1 MRASA
6 AMRRA
11 ISFLLAVLPVS
22 LALVTGCPAEAPPP
36 RTPGPIAPLSIEA
49 PPPPPARSYTLADPD
64 TLARGTAIALDG
76 GAFGVLL
83 EGSRLVVRGD
93 DLRIA
98 KDLTAARLTS
108 VDRVPAWLGGGF
120 VFQTA
125 TALFASETFD
135 GALRAVA
142 ATPEGS
148 ARVSFGP
155 KSALVRGSNGSR
167 KLVDLASGATLPVSP
182 LGLVDLLALADG
194 RAAAL
199 AEGGRLLISSDHGD
213 HWNDATASLGGAPIG
228 LTSRPGEIWI
238 ETDSGRALRVDPGG
252 VLRELDAVPKA
263 IPERLRPRDPA
274 WHGTEA
280 PLLAAVRRG
289 ARLDDGTVIVAAA
302 GDVARVDLRSGAV
315 TIVAAGRLPPDL
327 PCEALRVGDD
337 VLAVCALPRRPSI
350 VVSHLADGHP
360 TIERTFPVEGPFY
373 AGDEGTLIF
382 GGSCDGARMRLS
394 ACVRDG
400 HGVWRDHGVDP
411 ALIAAADAGAKPALD
426 AGARPA
432 LDAGADS
439 GLPDPSAIARWIV
452 RDDGRPIALVGGKNP
467 GTFDP
472 ESGALRAWKKG
483 EDAKTFP
490 SDIVRA
496 LEPPSSSS
504 KRGGTTILDRRWS
517 MSDGVLRGWL
527 DTGQIVKI
535 RSTGEVERTSFVFP
549 RAVTAGAFGFAIDPQ
564 ERAFQTIDHGET
576 WTEVAPPPVAR
587 VIKSNAA
594 ARCSPLGCEVGAWLR
609 LGWDATPPVATP
621 EPPPPVTPPLRE
633 LSPALPEI
641 TCVSAG
647 EERFTKLPTK
657 ADSPDDL
664 GLGARRI
671 PVSQMSQS
679 RSITYHHRF
688 YTRGIVNPAQS
699 GSWSGDPDRVPRA
712 ILHGWAAE
720 LTPPSSPGAASTPG
734 GGITILGPG
743 AGAGVFH
750 REFAFLAPFEPE
762 GLVRATG
769 FGFADLDAPTR
780 GLGAPMVQ
788 LFAPEG
794 PEIDAIATIVPLD
807 PAGPSGLVFSIPSD
821 GGQLLGTITGD
832 ASPRFKVAGV
842 RVDPTPFAPVSAVEL
857 GGGEFAVLMIGS
869 DGAIEVFKLGAG
881 GVASVHHAP
890 APGDSSLNPTNADA
904 LALGAQGAL
913 AILRTPSGAEPPS
926 AADPALLLPLGS
938 GPIVALAPWSTL
950 TSADDPAC
958 RGDLSGYRAV
968 VQPAGSWLRVHG
980 ATRPHD
986 GNDAAAGMLA
996 RVRWGA
1002 TRVCL
1007 EAVEVADGH
1016 RTMREGGE
1024 IETAIVARFTG
1035 KTSSSGRVGLT
1046 PGAEIHQALSCK
1058 LGAP

>member
-1 MRASA
+1 
-6 AMRRA
+6 MRRA
-11 ISFLLAVLPVS
+11 ISFLLAGLPVS

-36 RTPGPIAPLSIEA
+36 RTPPPIAPPSVEA
-49 PPPPPARSYTLADPD
+49 PPAAPPRSYTIADPD
-64 TLARGTAIALDG
+64 ALGRGTVIALDG

-83 EGSRLVVRGD
+83 DGSRVLVRGD
-93 DLRIA
+93 DLRLA
-98 KDLTAARLTS
+98 KDVTAARLVS
-108 VDRVPAWLGGGF
+108 VDHVPAWLGGGF
-120 VFQTA
+120 LFHTA
-125 TALFASETFD
+125 TALFASDSFD
-135 GALRAVA
+135 GALRPVA
-142 ATPEGS
+142 AIAEGS
-148 ARVSFGP
+148 GRVSFGP
-155 KSALVRGSNGSR
+155 KSVLVRGDDGSR
-167 KLVDLASGATLPVSP
+167 RLVDLASGATKPISP
-182 LGLVDLLALADG
+182 LGLVDVLALGDG
-194 RAAAL
+194 RVAAL
-199 AEGGRLLISSDHGD
+199 VEGGRLLISSDHGE
-213 HWNDATASLGGAPIG
+213 HWNDATASLGGAPTG

-238 ETDSGRALRVDPGG
+238 ETDNGRALRVDPGG

-263 IPERLRPRDPA
+263 TPEHFRPRDPA

-302 GDVARVDLRSGAV
+302 GDVARVDLRTGAV
-315 TIVAAGRLPPDL
+315 KIIVAGRLPSDL
-327 PCEALRVGDD
+327 PCEALRVGED
-337 VLAVCALPRRPSI
+337 VVAVCAAPRRPSI
-350 VVSHLADGHP
+350 VVSHLAEGQP
-360 TIERTFPVEGPFY
+360 SIERTFPVDGPFY

-394 ACVRDG
+394 VCVRDR
-400 HGVWRDHGVDP
+400 HGAWRDHGVDP
-411 ALIAAADAGAKPALD
+411 ALIAGADAGAKPALD
-426 AGARPA
+426 AGARPSP
-432 LDAGADS
+432 DAGADL
-439 GLPDPSAIARWIV
+439 GLPDPNAIVRWIV

-472 ESGALRAWKKG
+472 ESGALRAWKKA
-483 EDAKTFP
+483 EDTKTFP
-490 SDIVRA
+490 SDILRA
-496 LEPPSSSS
+496 LDPPTSSSR
-504 KRGGTTILDRRWS
+504 RGGSGIVDRRWS

-549 RAVTAGAFGFAIDPQ
+549 RAATAGAFGFAIDAQ

-576 WTEVAPPPVAR
+576 WTEVAAPPVAR
-587 VIKSNAA
+587 VIKSNVP
-594 ARCSPLGCEVGAWLR
+594 ARCSPLGCELGAWLR
-609 LGWDATPPVATP
+609 LGWDATPPAVAP
-621 EPPPPVTPPLRE
+621 EPPPPVPPPLRD
-633 LSPALPEI
+633 LAPALPEI

-647 EERFTKLPTK
+647 EERFTKLPAK
-657 ADSPDDL
+657 ADGSDDL

-671 PVSQMSQS
+671 PVSQVSQG
-679 RSITYHHRF
+679 RPFTYRHRL
-688 YTRGIVNPAQS
+688 YTRAIINPAHS
-699 GSWSGDPDRVPRA
+699 GSSSGDPDRVPRA

-720 LTPPSSPGAASTPG
+720 FSPPSSPGVASTLG
-734 GGITILGPG
+734 SGVTILGPG

-750 REFAFLAPFEPE
+750 RDVAFLAPFEPE

-769 FGFADLDAPTR
+769 FGLGDLDAPTR

-794 PEIDAIATIVPLD
+794 PEIEAIATIVPLD

-821 GGQLLGTITGD
+821 GGQLLGTISGD

-842 RVDPTPFAPVSAVEL
+842 RVDPTPLVPVSAVEL

-881 GVASVHHAP
+881 GVSSVHHAP

-904 LALGAQGAL
+904 LAIGAQGAL

-938 GPIVALAPWSTL
+938 GPIIALAPWSTL

-958 RGDLSGYRAV
+958 RGDLSGYRAI
-968 VQPAGSWLRVHG
+968 VQPAEPWLRVHG
-980 ATRPHD
+980 ATRPRD
-986 GNDAAAGMLA
+986 GNDASAGMLA

-1046 PGAEIHQALSCK
+1046 SGAELHQALSCK